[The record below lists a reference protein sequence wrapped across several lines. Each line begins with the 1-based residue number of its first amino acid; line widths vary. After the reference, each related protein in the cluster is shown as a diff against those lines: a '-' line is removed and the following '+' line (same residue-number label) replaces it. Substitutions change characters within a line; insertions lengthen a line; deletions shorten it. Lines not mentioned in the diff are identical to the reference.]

1 MLARHPPTPPPY
13 ESLPF
18 KPLSLF
24 RHADILLSVR
34 PSVRSFVRTYVR
46 FSRRSSDRRREKMSC
61 ETMEN
66 PIARGRPFD
75 RSSMENTG
83 QGRGV
88 RANGFTRSAY
98 SRSVGR
104 SPPLDAYASWKKGR
118 RAIICAQH
126 RCHVIVVAVVPVV
139 IAISRYDNSTFSAR
153 LYLLPSPDPGC
164 ASRRSVYGARR
175 EGDSRRLDET

>member
-34 PSVRSFVRTYVR
+34 PSVHPSVRSFVSCVDHPT
-46 FSRRSSDRRREKMSC
+46 DREKRCRAKRWKIRLPAVDHS
-61 ETMEN
+61 
-66 PIARGRPFD
+66 IARRWRTRD
-75 RSSMENTG
+75 KDEESEQTVL
-83 QGRGV
+83 RGA
-88 RANGFTRSAY
+88 RI
-98 SRSVGR
+98 VGR
-104 SPPLDAYASWKKGR
+104 LVGRLPSTRTRRGR
-118 RAIICAQH
+118 RAAGRLFARNIGVI
-126 RCHVIVVAVVPVV
+126 VIVVAVVPVV